1 MTVVENLIEA
11 AKQLHGDTERGDSTV
26 CVAMLRMTNE
36 DNDTALHEAVRY
48 HHPKVVK
55 LLIQEDPE
63 FIYGANNEGNTP
75 LYIAAEWGFGDLI
88 QMILDNCSSPAHSG
102 FKGRATLHAAVLLND
117 QGT

>member
-1 MTVVENLIEA
+1 MVENLIEA

-75 LYIAAEWGFGDLI
+75 LYMAADWGFRDLV
-88 QMILDNCSSPAHSG
+88 QMIQEICSSPAHSG
-102 FKGRATLHAAVLLND
+102 FKGRMALHAAVILNE

>member
-1 MTVVENLIEA
+1 MGFNSLTVVENLIEA

-55 LLIQEDPE
+55 LLIQEDPS
-63 FIYGANNEGNTP
+63 
-75 LYIAAEWGFGDLI
+75 LSMVLI
-88 QMILDNCSSPAHSG
+88 M
-102 FKGRATLHAAVLLND
+102 KATLLFTWLLIGD
-117 QGT
+117 SETWCR